1 MREVTLQEMLEA
13 RDRRAEAQRQLLEQF
28 ARPLLSYTMNI
39 PGSVKDSPLIRRGFD
54 EGLRMLEAAF
64 SEAGINCL
72 SRQLVRAS
80 TGNEL
85 LCAVDAPARA
95 IKEICTK
102 IEDESPMG
110 RLFDMDVIGPDGQKL
125 ARKEERRCLVCGA
138 AGRGCA
144 SRRLHSLEE
153 LSAAVTKLLKE
164 GLLIADAEC
173 VDDLA
178 TKALLDEVA
187 TTPKPGL
194 VDRSNNGSHRDM
206 TAETF
211 EKSAAALQGFWRECF
226 LIGVDT
232 AGRSPADAF
241 SRLRVSGMEAE
252 KKMLVA
258 TGGVNTHKGAI
269 FSLGTVCGAIGRLW
283 QPDAPCFDSN
293 KITGTCAELCE
304 KAVNM
309 DLVQLKR
316 SGAART
322 AGEGLYLQYGLS
334 GIRGEVAAG
343 LPAVIKSGLPVLEA
357 CLDEGMSRND
367 AAVITLLNLIARG
380 EDTNMI
386 KRGGLVLAGE
396 ISARVREELQKNKR
410 PAMDLVREL
419 DELFI
424 RHDLSPGG
432 CADLLSVSCFLYDWN
447 RLFRENSTANK
458 RI

>member
-85 LCAVDAPARA
+85 LCAVDAPARV

-226 LIGVDT
+226 LIGVET

-252 KKMLVA
+252 KKMFAA

-269 FSLGTVCGAIGRLW
+269 FTLGTVCGALGRLW
-283 QPDAPCFDSN
+283 RADGLCTDPERIAAA
-293 KITGTCAELCE
+293 CAALSGG
-304 KAVNM
+304 AVA
-309 DLVQLKR
+309 DDFAALEERGV
-316 SGAART
+316 ART
-322 AGEGLYLQYGLS
+322 AGEELYLISGLR
-334 GIRGEVAAG
+334 GIRGEVATG
-343 LPAVIKSGLPVLEA
+343 LPAVLQTGLPVLED
-357 CLDEGMSRND
+357 CLSVGMSRND
-367 AAVITLLNLIARG
+367 SGVIALLHLIARG

-386 KRGGLVLAGE
+386 KRGGAALAADT
-396 ISARVREELQKNKR
+396 ARTVRKALCENSR
-410 PAMDLVREL
+410 PSMETVRAW
-419 DELFI
+419 DAYFI
-424 RHDLSPGG
+424 ENRLSPGG
-432 CADLLSVSCFLYDWN
+432 CADLLAVSFFLHDWT
-447 RLFRENSTANK
+447 REQT
-458 RI
+458 